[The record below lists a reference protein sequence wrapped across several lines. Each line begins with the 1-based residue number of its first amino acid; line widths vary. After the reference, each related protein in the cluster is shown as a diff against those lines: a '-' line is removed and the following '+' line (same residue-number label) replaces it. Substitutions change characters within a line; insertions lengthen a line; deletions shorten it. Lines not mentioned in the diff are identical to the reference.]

1 MKKIAIIALI
11 GAMCLTLCACGK
23 TFSEKLFEGDGIYQE
38 YDGLSDEAKEKFLSE
53 ATEDGYAVGFDAE
66 GRITLSKDGKTLV
79 LGESK
84 TTPKP
89 VA

>member
-11 GAMCLTLCACGK
+11 GVMCLSLCACGK
-23 TFSEKLFEGDGIYQE
+23 VFSEKLFEGDGIYQE
-38 YDGLSDEAKEKFLSE
+38 FDGLSEETRERLISE
-53 ATEDGYAVGFDAE
+53 ATKDGYTLGFDTE
-66 GRITLSKDGKTLV
+66 GRLTLSKDGKTFV

-84 TTPKP
+84 NTPKP